1 MGSQML
7 FSTIEIRQP
16 IPISIPIEAFGTKL
30 GKSSVALFQ
39 DYGIIDEESVHTLG
53 YEAKISIL
61 NSNSPILFLS
71 YGESQTIDRWIDKRR
86 PFQYI
91 QMSLI
96 NPF

>member
-1 MGSQML
+1 MSYELIMEYYQQAQDIL
-7 FSTIEIRQP
+7 
-16 IPISIPIEAFGTKL
+16 ANN
-30 GKSSVALFQ
+30 VFQ
-39 DYGIIDEESVHTLG
+39 DYGIIDKESVHTLG

-61 NSNSPILFLS
+61 ASNRAILFIS
-71 YGESQTIDRWIDKRR
+71 YGESQTLNRWLDEKT

>member
-1 MGSQML
+1 MGEQML

-16 IPISIPIEAFGTKL
+16 LPLSIPVEVLGTSL
-30 GKSSVALFQ
+30 GKTSIALFQ
-39 DYGIIDEESVHTLG
+39 DYGIIDKESVHTLG
-53 YEAKISIL
+53 YEVKISIL
-61 NSNSPILFLS
+61 ASNRAILFIS
-71 YGESQTIDRWIDKRR
+71 YGESQTLNRWLDEKT